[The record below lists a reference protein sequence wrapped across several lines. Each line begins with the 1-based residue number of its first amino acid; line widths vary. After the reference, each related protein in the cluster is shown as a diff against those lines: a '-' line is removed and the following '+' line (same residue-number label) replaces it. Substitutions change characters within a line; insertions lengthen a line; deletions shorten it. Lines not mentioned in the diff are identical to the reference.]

1 ELRHA
6 IPDAGRI
13 RAAQRVRPRC
23 HRVRPH
29 LLARS
34 RHRHQNRL
42 FGDSESESDDHGAQQ
57 LQYRTR
63 MVVLM
68 KTLFTRSGLLLL
80 LVVAIAGAAGSS
92 SRAAA
97 AQAERIEIVAERF
110 SFSPSEFRVKA
121 GAPVEI
127 SLRSDDTDHGFRI
140 LDTDINVR
148 IPKRGKG
155 PLTVTF

>member
-1 ELRHA
+1 
-6 IPDAGRI
+6 
-13 RAAQRVRPRC
+13 
-23 HRVRPH
+23 
-29 LLARS
+29 
-34 RHRHQNRL
+34 
-42 FGDSESESDDHGAQQ
+42 
-57 LQYRTR
+57 
-63 MVVLM
+63 M

-80 LVVAIAGAAGSS
+80 LVVALAGAAGSS

-97 AQAERIEIVAERF
+97 AQAERFEIVAERF

-155 PLTVTF
+155 PLTVTFQPPAPGRYTFECSHVCGAGHAFMRGTIIVQ